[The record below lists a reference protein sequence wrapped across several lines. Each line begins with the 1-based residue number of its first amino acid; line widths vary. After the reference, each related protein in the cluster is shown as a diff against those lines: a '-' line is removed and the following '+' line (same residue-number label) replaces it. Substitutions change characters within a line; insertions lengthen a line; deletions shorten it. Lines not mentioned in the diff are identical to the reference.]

1 MAALPHSLEP
11 AAGRKCRVCGS
22 ALRERMLRCDACGAV
37 HGENYRCPHCKA
49 GADLESAGT
58 DRFRCKA
65 CGGPR
70 IFLDTPDLHS
80 SGRELPALE
89 RAERARIKGALL
101 RLLGFSLLAAGGFA
115 LLGVVAVLALF
126 APGLGPSALLALA
139 AALPLGSGLLLTR
152 MASSIRKDGERALR
166 EAELSVAEDVV
177 RGLGREV
184 EAGELSAILHV
195 GEQRAEELLAELSVN
210 DLLSRRVTEAGSLGY
225 TAPRLRVEL
234 PVERDADLALEEGA
248 ERTRRR
254 D

>member
-1 MAALPHSLEP
+1 MPSPLHSLEP

-22 ALRERMLRCDACGAV
+22 NLPERMLRCAACGAV

-49 GADLESAGT
+49 GADLETAGK
-58 DRFRCKA
+58 DRFRCAA

-70 IFLDTPDLHS
+70 IFLDSPDLVA
-80 SGRELPALE
+80 SGRELPALQ

-101 RLLGFSLLAAGGFA
+101 RVLGWSLLSGG
-115 LLGVVAVLALF
+115 GLALF
-126 APGLGPSALLALA
+126 AAVATLSLLSLGAAWSALVAA
-139 AALPLGSGLLLTR
+139 TAALPFASGLVLTR
-152 MASSIRKDGERALR
+152 MATGIRRDGERALA

-184 EAGELSAILHV
+184 EAAELSAILHL

-210 DLLSRRVTEAGSLGY
+210 DLVQRRVTEAGSLGY
-225 TAPRLRVEL
+225 TAPRLRVDL
-234 PVERDADLALEEGA
+234 PAERDADLALEEGA
-248 ERTRRR
+248 QRTRRR